1 MMYRE
6 LSAYFAAPVVAFVLL
21 RLLPILWTPLLY
33 LSALLGLAG
42 LCVLVL
48 GSTLL
53 SLYPN
58 NSVAPAGKA
67 ALITGCD
74 TGFGHSLALRL
85 DRLGYQVF
93 AGCLFPDGV
102 GAKTLKTTASSRLH
116 VLHLDVTKD
125 DHFQD
130 ALSYV
135 RQNLG
140 DNVLWALVAN
150 AGIFLPVELEWV
162 PMEDVHKTFDVN
174 VYGCLRAVKTFL
186 PLLRESKGRIVLV
199 ASLAGRTTTTWCNV
213 YSMTKHAVVSLA
225 DGLRREMFKWGI
237 TVSMVEPTYYKTAI
251 LPTQEAMLKKYNSAP
266 EEVRE
271 AYGEDYAKAEAK
283 RYVTIMDVFS
293 RENIGEVL
301 DALGDAVCSLHPKSS
316 YKCDGFFNWL
326 GVWLLVHLPS
336 VFLDTFDHSIYDVGY
351 RAGEDGKLT
360 RMGRFGG
367 VLGKLKAAFL
377 PQNKHQR

>member
-1 MMYRE
+1 MYRE

-140 DNVLWALVAN
+140 DN
-150 AGIFLPVELEWV
+150 G
-162 PMEDVHKTFDVN
+162 
-174 VYGCLRAVKTFL
+174 G
-186 PLLRESKGRIVLV
+186 
-199 ASLAGRTTTTWCNV
+199 
-213 YSMTKHAVVSLA
+213 
-225 DGLRREMFKWGI
+225 
-237 TVSMVEPTYYKTAI
+237 
-251 LPTQEAMLKKYNSAP
+251 
-266 EEVRE
+266 
-271 AYGEDYAKAEAK
+271 
-283 RYVTIMDVFS
+283 
-293 RENIGEVL
+293 
-301 DALGDAVCSLHPKSS
+301 CSLLSAELRKPPQSRWGS
-316 YKCDGFFNWL
+316 QD
-326 GVWLLVHLPS
+326 
-336 VFLDTFDHSIYDVGY
+336 
-351 RAGEDGKLT
+351 KLT
-360 RMGRFGG
+360 FVRTRSWARDE
-367 VLGKLKAAFL
+367 LS
-377 PQNKHQR
+377 